1 MTKLEGKA
9 KEEESDKPVFQNRK
23 LRKPKI
29 DQKCSTSAQIILLDS
44 DSDGDD
50 LANDVE
56 FLELVQYK
64 R

>member
-9 KEEESDKPVFQNRK
+9 EEEESDKPVFQNRK
-23 LRKPKI
+23 PKI
-29 DQKCSTSAQIILLDS
+29 DQKCSTSVQIILLDS